1 MSINVIRKN
10 IEDPMIG
17 PQGPPGPTGE
27 TGTQGP
33 IGLPGAPGADG
44 PAIELQVYFGTIQWR
59 VVGTEVWNHL
69 INLSEIEGED
79 GRSVQMQTVL
89 DGSGKCQTLQWRL
102 EGDAEWLDLAET
114 PVCEDASPAPENNSA
129 QVRCGVAVAIAA
141 SLGAAYRRAKLD
153 PDNWDALQDY
163 SAQAAAGGTSVSLAA
178 AAAGTVFGTG
188 LVLSGVGLVGGVIA
202 GAGTF
207 LAGILALTNDNT
219 DQYTTARE
227 DELAQALY
235 CVLTRRETTEITA
248 DTLREWISYIADIG
262 FPAADLDIILG
273 ILAWTPITYWR
284 NEATVAPHKINP
296 CFGTVCASKDQ
307 SWTYEFTGEAVPG
320 ALQLIKPL
328 AASQMVLLSGVR
340 TGDGIEGT
348 PGPNN
353 TRSFHV
359 TVYLGRFVPVTAIE
373 LELYYNQTANV
384 TSPVMTLSA
393 GGNVLG
399 TRTITGV
406 KSGFTK
412 IEYYGGGVSM
422 DRFTVS
428 GIIGTDGDFDA
439 DAVINLFY
447 MKICGNGW
455 PTWGA
460 DYVSLNG
467 CAPPVCEELDTD
479 GYLHTIDFC
488 FRDSDYSMILDT
500 GYSHSNPYWVAGEGF
515 KTGRTGGTNVNY
527 RRVGFTFP
535 RDWNNQTMG
544 NMLIRLEYT
553 LSVGGTF
560 GGGNNFV
567 LFHKPGIVTY
577 INLNATQA
585 NAEQP
590 VYINGPT
597 NRNFGPGK
605 PRFDLLSGVAF
616 NADPGGEFTLHR
628 ATFYHNEAIPPYI
641 IEPEDI

>member
-17 PQGPPGPTGE
+17 PQGPQGP
-27 TGTQGP
+27 QGP

-44 PAIELQVYFGTIQWR
+44 PPIELQIYFGTIQWR
-59 VVGTEVWNHL
+59 VVGDEVWNHL
-69 INLSEIEGED
+69 INLSELTGPD
-79 GRSVQMQTVL
+79 GRSVEMQSVIGDSET
-89 DGSGKCQTLQWRL
+89 CQTLQWRL

-114 PVCEDASPAPENNSA
+114 PVCTDGAPAPENNGA
-129 QVRCGVAVAIAA
+129 QTRCGISVAIAA

-153 PDNWDALQDY
+153 PDNWDALQD
-163 SAQAAAGGTSVSLAA
+163 AAAQSAAAGTSVSLAA

-219 DQYTTARE
+219 DQYTAARE
-227 DELAQALY
+227 EDLAQALY
-235 CVLTRRETTEITA
+235 CVLTRRETTQITA
-248 DTLREWISYIADIG
+248 DVLREWIAYIADAG
-262 FPAADLDIILG
+262 FPSADLDIILG

-284 NEATVAPHKINP
+284 NEATVAPPKINP
-296 CFGTVCASKDQ
+296 CEGAICPNKNQAF
-307 SWTYEFTGEAVPG
+307 TYEFSGTANPG
-320 ALQLIKPL
+320 MLQMIKPL

-348 PGPNN
+348 AGPLN

-359 TVYLGRFVPVTAIE
+359 TVHLGRFVPITAVE

-384 TSPVMTLSA
+384 TSPVMTLTA
-393 GGNVLG
+393 NGETLG

-428 GIIGTDGDFDA
+428 GTIGTDGDFDA

-447 MKICGNGW
+447 MKLCGNGW

-460 DYVSLNG
+460 SFVSLAG
-467 CAPPVCEELDTD
+467 CTPPICEELDTA

-535 RDWNNQTMG
+535 RDWANQTMG

-553 LSVGGTF
+553 LTVGGTF
-560 GGGNNFV
+560 GGGGNFI

-585 NAEQP
+585 AGAQP
-590 VYINGPT
+590 VYLNGPT
-597 NRNFGPGK
+597 NRNFGPNK

-628 ATFYHNEAIPPYI
+628 VTFYHNEAIPPYT
-641 IEPEDI
+641 IEPGDI